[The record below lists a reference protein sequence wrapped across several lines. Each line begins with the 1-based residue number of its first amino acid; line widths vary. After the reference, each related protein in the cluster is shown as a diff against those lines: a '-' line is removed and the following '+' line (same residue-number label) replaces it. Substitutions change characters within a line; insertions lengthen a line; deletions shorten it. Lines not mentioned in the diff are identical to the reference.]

1 MCLGQAACTH
11 NVPACCL
18 PLAPRRIPPS
28 CRCYLGLVVC
38 LLYNF
43 AGACAMVGLGAPD
56 RMSSWFLAAIYLI
69 AGVPLGLLL
78 WYMKLYNTV
87 AK

>member
-1 MCLGQAACTH
+1 
-11 NVPACCL
+11 
-18 PLAPRRIPPS
+18 
-28 CRCYLGLVVC
+28 
-38 LLYNF
+38 
-43 AGACAMVGLGAPD
+43 MVGLGAPD